1 VSERPADGAVD
12 EAAAEAIVAAVEA
25 GSDAIAVPAEMLQEE
40 PPNAPAKSAVEAQN
54 LYARILAMGMA
65 EKIKLALR
73 GNKDARLILIRDA
86 AKMIRRLVLMNPRI
100 SDGEVISIAR
110 NRSADEDLIRL
121 IVNRR
126 EWMRN
131 YQVRLALA
139 QNPRTPLVI
148 AIRQLPTLAERDLR
162 ALAKSK
168 NVGASVAG
176 QARRMIANMSG
187 PK

>member
-1 VSERPADGAVD
+1 VSDRTDETVD
-12 EAAAEAIVAAVEA
+12 DAAAQEIVAAVEA
-25 GSDAIAVPAEMLQEE
+25 GADTIAVPEEMLREE
-40 PPNAPAKSAVEAQN
+40 PAGAPPKAPAEAQN
-54 LYARILAMGMA
+54 LYAKILSMGMA

-73 GNKDARLILIRDA
+73 GNKDARLILVRDA
-86 AKMIRRLVLMNPRI
+86 SKMIRRLVLMNPRI
-100 SDGEVISIAR
+100 SDAEVIAVAR
-110 NRSADEDLIRL
+110 NRSVDEDLIRL

-148 AIRQLPTLAERDLR
+148 AIRQLPTLGERDLR

-168 NVGASVAG
+168 NVGASVAT